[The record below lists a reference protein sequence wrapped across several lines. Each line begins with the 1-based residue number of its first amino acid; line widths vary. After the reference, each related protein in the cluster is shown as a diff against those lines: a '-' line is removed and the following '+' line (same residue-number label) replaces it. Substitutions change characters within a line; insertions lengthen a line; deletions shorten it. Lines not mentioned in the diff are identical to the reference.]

1 MTATPAADTTT
12 PPRRKLSALAGLR
25 PFMKPYQGRLI
36 VATLLLILSSA
47 AMLMVPM
54 AFRDLIDQGFVA
66 SATADSHIDAHFA
79 ALGVLAMFW
88 ALATA
93 GRFYFVSWIGERV
106 TADLRSAVYR
116 RMLAQSPEFF
126 ETTRTGEV
134 LSRLTG
140 DTTLVQTVVGSSVS
154 MGLRSFLQFL
164 GGMVMLGV
172 TSPRLFAITVVL
184 LAAVVVPLVLIGRGV
199 RKMSRDAQDR
209 LADTSAVAG
218 EILNAIPTVQAFT
231 QEGRESARYDSS
243 VETSFVTAVRRAR
256 LRALMTAAVIGGV
269 FGSIVFVLWLG
280 AQSVVAGTMTAGEL
294 ASFVLY
300 AVLTAGGVGVIA
312 EVWGDVLRAA
322 GATERL
328 VELLHAESRIQAP
341 ARPKPLPPT
350 RQARVEFD
358 NVRFHYPSRPDT
370 ASLDGLTLDI
380 REGETVALVGPS
392 GAGKN
397 TIFQLLLRY
406 YDVDGAVNTGTGG
419 IRFNG
424 IDIRELDPAEL
435 RSRIGIVPQDAVIFS
450 ADASANIRYG
460 NPDATDEDV
469 QQAAHTARADEFL
482 DRLPDGYQTFLGER
496 GVRLSGGQRQRLA
509 IARAILKNPPL
520 LLLDEATSALD
531 AESEAFVQRGL
542 EAAMVGRTTLII
554 AHRLATVQRADR
566 IVVLEAGKI
575 VEIGTPAELLHS
587 GGLYA
592 RLASLQLMA

>member
-1 MTATPAADTTT
+1 MTATAAPDTT
-12 PPRRKLSALAGLR
+12 PPRRKLSALAGLL
-25 PFMKPYQGRLI
+25 PFLAPYRGRLI
-36 VATLLLILSSA
+36 MATVTLILSSG
-47 AMLMVPM
+47 AMLVVPL
-54 AFRDLIDQGFVA
+54 AFRDLIDKGFVA
-66 SATADSHIDAHFA
+66 NAATDSNINAHFA
-79 ALGVLAMFW
+79 ALGLLAIFW
-88 ALATA
+88 AMATA

-154 MGLRSFLQFL
+154 MGLRSLLQFI
-164 GGMVMLGV
+164 GGLVMLGV
-172 TSPRLFAITVVL
+172 TSPRLFVITVVL
-184 LAAVVVPLVLIGRGV
+184 LAVVVVPLVLIGRGV
-199 RKMSRDAQDR
+199 RRMSRDAQDR

-231 QEGRESARYDSS
+231 QEGRESARYDAS
-243 VETSFVTAVRRAR
+243 VDDSFKSAIRRAR
-256 LRALMTAAVIGGV
+256 LRALMTASVIAGV
-269 FGSIVFVLWLG
+269 FGAIVFVLWLG
-280 AQSVVAGTMTAGEL
+280 AHAVIAGSMTAGEL

-328 VELLHAESRIQAP
+328 IELLHAESRIQPP
-341 ARPKPLPPT
+341 ANPRPLPQT
-350 RQARVEFD
+350 RQARIEFQ
-358 NVRFHYPSRPDT
+358 NVHFHYPSRPDT

-392 GAGKN
+392 GAGKT

-406 YDVDGAVNTGTGG
+406 YDVDSGAGG

-424 IDIRELDPAEL
+424 IDLRDLDPAEL
-435 RSRIGIVPQDAVIFS
+435 RAQIGIVPQDAVIFS

-460 NPDATDEDV
+460 NADATDEQV
-469 QQAAHTARADEFL
+469 QQAARTARADEFL
-482 DRLPDGYQTFLGER
+482 DRLPDRYKTFLGER